1 MINNLAVAHLY
12 TGRLRQVR
20 LITVRMLI
28 TGGVLCEPL
37 LLPVPSLTPQAIA
50 VLEEALRRDPLA
62 GLQEALVF
70 NLSTLYELESEG
82 AIEKKKTVMVQAAK
96 HYGDHFNIDNL
107 KSV

>member
-1 MINNLAVAHLY
+1 MNHY
-12 TGRLRQVR
+12 
-20 LITVRMLI
+20 
-28 TGGVLCEPL
+28 CCPF
-37 LLPVPSLTPQAIA
+37 LPPTPQAIA

-82 AIEKKKTVMVQAAK
+82 AIEKKKTIMVQAAK